1 MSVAVVL
8 VQRVV
13 QSGGGFELCE
23 TSNRKFKFKMDLEEG
38 SPIGEFKDLSEVAQR
53 CSSQFGTSTTGNSFR
68 LFIGERED
76 DLDLTAIL
84 DTGAWQREVQVAV
97 LIGDG
102 GAAGRIF
109 VFAEEVP
116 SEKQAATAPRTMVR
130 VSPTLARLSTAV
142 AGGAFRKVHAK
153 PSRRSKGVREA
164 SKGEGV
170 LCFGELSNSDD
181 EDDEGNDEDGDIED
195 SSCDKDVISDKAG
208 ASGSGGGVNLLKRA
222 ATLTK
227 QILVRF
233 PLASGQPAAKI
244 VMQGLEDISASTKST
259 DISELHV
266 VCLCD
271 TPNGQQ
277 CRASSGRQTSYKLF
291 GSSVAA
297 KFAQHYQRDHQ
308 ALEFAA
314 SVISKLGSVASL
326 SSYEFVKPS
335 GGKPARVRLSQ
346 APCSVPLELV
356 HSTCDEKPP
365 LTPQRLATD
374 FEAWL
379 GTARRLLLTNTLPS
393 SSLFSVCARFTPCK
407 QSAYAPGSSRSSPRL
422 WQLRRLLR
430 RRNLRCHQPQ
440 VHPPFSVA
448 TWSFSQSLGA
458 AALGRIRMFTATKA
472 GLAVSRRRI
481 EPLWNCRGPVILL
494 AI

>member
-1 MSVAVVL
+1 MAEIPHAFLCVLARSLGLGLMSVAVVL

-195 SSCDKDVISDKAG
+195 SSCDKDVIFDKAG

-379 GTARRLLLTNTLPS
+379 GT
-393 SSLFSVCARFTPCK
+393 V
-407 QSAYAPGSSRSSPRL
+407 PGY
-422 WQLRRLLR
+422 
-430 RRNLRCHQPQ
+430 C
-440 VHPPFSVA
+440 
-448 TWSFSQSLGA
+448 
-458 AALGRIRMFTATKA
+458 
-472 GLAVSRRRI
+472 
-481 EPLWNCRGPVILL
+481 
-494 AI
+494 